1 MEATD
6 RRGNRTA
13 GRGGERGGPAA
24 DVPRHGLLLV
34 PAPLP
39 PLHPGSLLPPGRRRP
54 LSPAALPLQAAA
66 RVRRAADAALAA
78 SFRPLLPR
86 RRRPSLGLLV
96 AAAVAAGGLGRAA
109 GVVRG
114 RAISHPLSFAG
125 LALPA
130 WGWALPLPLL

>member
-13 GRGGERGGPAA
+13 GRGGQRGGPAA

-34 PAPLP
+34 AAPLP
-39 PLHPGSLLPPGRRRP
+39 PLHPGSLLPPGRGRP
-54 LSPAALPLQAAA
+54 LSHAALPLQAAA
-66 RVRRAADAALAA
+66 RVRWAAPAALAP
-78 SFRPLLPR
+78 SSRPLLSR
-86 RRRPSLGLLV
+86 RRWPSLGLLV
-96 AAAVAAGGLGRAA
+96 AAAVAAGGLCRAA
-109 GVVRG
+109 GVVRS

-130 WGWALPLPLL
+130 RGWALPLPLL